1 MLSLSRG
8 YHSQAMENHKMGRG
22 LEGVGVAFSL
32 LGHVNLVTQRSS
44 PTMSKQAMLVG
55 GGVGFVL
62 SAPMTHKIP
71 HQALDTCLL
80 TSNSQQ
86 PSWPH
91 PLPIHQPAP
100 YSARPQL

>member
-1 MLSLSRG
+1 
-8 YHSQAMENHKMGRG
+8 MGRG

-32 LGHVNLVTQRSS
+32 LGHVNLVTQRSF

-62 SAPMTHKIP
+62 SAPMTRKIP

-91 PLPIHQPAP
+91 PLPTHQPAP
-100 YSARPQL
+100 YSARPQLGDLVHLKDPC